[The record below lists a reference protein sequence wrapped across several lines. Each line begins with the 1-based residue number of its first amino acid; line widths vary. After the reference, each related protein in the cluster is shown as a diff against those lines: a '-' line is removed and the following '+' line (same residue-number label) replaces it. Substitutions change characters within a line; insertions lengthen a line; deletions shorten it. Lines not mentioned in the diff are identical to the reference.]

1 MTNQADDER
10 ASLVDVLDGKA
21 VPFSVDGTTFL
32 IRQPTTEE
40 YDDAIALQNL
50 VIRKTL
56 ALPEVRALKD
66 VPCSDAERLTYEA
79 MIAAADMRFHEAEDG
94 SLEKDALAEQIAR
107 LQRTIANRTLADETA
122 SERGVLA
129 RDRWLTM
136 RLLCDEHGKPLFD
149 TASPHV
155 GAAWEALPMRIK
167 NEARPAVWRVL
178 GMVRDAPFSWE
189 ALRGPR

>member
-1 MTNQADDER
+1 MTDQAGDQPT
-10 ASLVDVLDGKA
+10 LVDVMDGKG
-21 VPFSVDGTTFL
+21 VPFYVDGTPFL

-50 VIRKTL
+50 VIRRTL
-56 ALPEVRALKD
+56 ALPDVKALAS

-79 MIAAADMRFHEAEDG
+79 MIAAAEMRFKEAEEG
-94 SLEKDALAEQIAR
+94 SVERDALAEQINR
-107 LQRTIANRTLADETA
+107 LQRTIERRTLADETA

-136 RLLCDEHGKPLFD
+136 RLLCDEHGKPAFNTLD
-149 TASPHV
+149 PNV
-155 GAAWEALPMRIK
+155 GEAWERLPMRVK